1 MHIYLILQITKSKLP
16 LLEKRFA
23 DNYAWDILV
32 YNLMI

>member
-23 DNYAWDILV
+23 DNYA
-32 YNLMI
+32 